1 MTKVLPIVTIKPSNV
16 RKKIREPSVVT
27 ISFLKNY
34 FIKSVNFTH
43 KEKRVY
49 NQFNELEKYQV
60 VCKLQSSKTKT
71 KAKHL
76 IWVKHVFWSFFMF
89 WGILVIFMFQWYFGN
104 FKVLEYFGH
113 FLGFRSI
120 LVIFRFWGYFGH
132 FFRFQGYFGQFFSIG
147 ESHNVK
153 MEPSNVRKK

>member
-1 MTKVLPIVTIKPSNV
+1 MIKLQSYVMLILLNVTMEPSNVRKKIKKPLNVTKVLPIVTIKPSNV

-76 IWVKHVFWSFFMF
+76 I
-89 WGILVIFMFQWYFGN
+89 
-104 FKVLEYFGH
+104 
-113 FLGFRSI
+113 
-120 LVIFRFWGYFGH
+120 
-132 FFRFQGYFGQFFSIG
+132 
-147 ESHNVK
+147 
-153 MEPSNVRKK
+153 